1 MSKTT
6 LIIKRE
12 YLTRVKKKAFILIT
26 LLGPFLFAGFFAA
39 IIFLSMPSKENYKIQ
54 VVDDTQIMY
63 EEMMDFI
70 VEKDDTTVKWQEVK
84 SVYVDALK
92 KFKSEDSEVDYLVW
106 LPKNV
111 LSMDKNQAQ
120 LIYKTAPNSKLETKI
135 LKYINDARE
144 SYLIDKHE
152 INRDKYEKVKT
163 SISLNLLDE
172 ANLDESGEKIIEKS
186 NFKIAAGVGFGFS
199 VLILMFIFT
208 FGMQVMRG
216 VIEEKTSRIIEVII
230 SSVKPF
236 QLMMGK
242 IIGIGL
248 VGLTQFLVWIILTG
262 VLIVIM
268 MFAFNIDMSS
278 PDNVAQMSTDM
289 AQIDARSTMSDAFN
303 NIWGLPW
310 LQLIVSFLFYFLGG
324 YFLYSSLYA
333 AIGAAVDS
341 ETDTQQFLMPVMLPL
356 MLGFYVTQMS
366 VMTNPEGSA
375 IFWLSMIPFTSPVAM
390 LVRISMGS
398 VELWE
403 VLLSMALLVITFI
416 GTTWLAG
423 KIYRTGILMYGKKA
437 SWKEMFK
444 WLKY

>member
-1 MSKTT
+1 
-6 LIIKRE
+6 
-12 YLTRVKKKAFILIT
+12 
-26 LLGPFLFAGFFAA
+26 
-39 IIFLSMPSKENYKIQ
+39 
-54 VVDDTQIMY
+54 MY
-63 EEMMDFI
+63 NFSGEE
-70 VEKDDTTVKWQEVK
+70 
-84 SVYVDALK
+84 S
-92 KFKSEDSEVDYLVW
+92 
-106 LPKNV
+106 
-111 LSMDKNQAQ
+111 
-120 LIYKTAPNSKLETKI
+120 SKLINGLKI
-135 LKYINDARE
+135 
-144 SYLIDKHE
+144 
-152 INRDKYEKVKT
+152 
-163 SISLNLLDE
+163 
-172 ANLDESGEKIIEKS
+172 
-186 NFKIAAGVGFGFS
+186 GVGAIAGYM
-199 VLILMFIFT
+199 LMMFVMIYGT
-208 FGMQVMRG
+208 SVMRS

-268 MFAFNIDMSS
+268 MFAFNIDMAS
-278 PDNVAQMSTDM
+278 PDNVAQMSTDL
-289 AQIDARSTMSDAFN
+289 AQIDAKSTMSDAFN

-375 IFWLSMIPFTSPVAM
+375 IFWLSMIPFTSPVSM

-403 VLLSMALLVITFI
+403 VLLSMSLLVITFI

-444 WLKY
+444 WLKYYILFMK

>member
-1 MSKTT
+1 
-6 LIIKRE
+6 
-12 YLTRVKKKAFILIT
+12 
-26 LLGPFLFAGFFAA
+26 
-39 IIFLSMPSKENYKIQ
+39 
-54 VVDDTQIMY
+54 
-63 EEMMDFI
+63 
-70 VEKDDTTVKWQEVK
+70 
-84 SVYVDALK
+84 
-92 KFKSEDSEVDYLVW
+92 
-106 LPKNV
+106 
-111 LSMDKNQAQ
+111 
-120 LIYKTAPNSKLETKI
+120 
-135 LKYINDARE
+135 
-144 SYLIDKHE
+144 
-152 INRDKYEKVKT
+152 
-163 SISLNLLDE
+163 
-172 ANLDESGEKIIEKS
+172 
-186 NFKIAAGVGFGFS
+186 
-199 VLILMFIFT
+199 MFIFT

-248 VGLTQFLVWIILTG
+248 VGLTQFLAWIILTG
-262 VLIVIM
+262 VLIIIM
-268 MFAFNIDMSS
+268 AFAFDIDMGS
-278 PDNVAQMSTDM
+278 PDNVAQMSTDL
-289 AQIDARSTMSDAFN
+289 AQMDTGKGINSALMS
-303 NIWGLPW
+303 ILGLPW
-310 LQLIVSFLFYFLGG
+310 LQLIFSFLFYFLGG

-390 LVRISMGS
+390 LVRISMDS

-403 VLLSMALLVITFI
+403 VLLSMFLLVITFI